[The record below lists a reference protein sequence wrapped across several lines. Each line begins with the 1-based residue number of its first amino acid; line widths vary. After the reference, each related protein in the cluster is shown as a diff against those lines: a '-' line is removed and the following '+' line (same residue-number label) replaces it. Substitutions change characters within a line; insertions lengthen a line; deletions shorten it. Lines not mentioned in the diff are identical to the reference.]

1 MATITVRLYRYN
13 PETDTAPHDQDVEV
27 DSSFRNRMVLDVLE
41 HLKTVDPTLSFRRS
55 CREGVC
61 GSDGLNINGR
71 NGLGCITR
79 VTDALGKS
87 GTLVIRPLPGMPVIR
102 DLVVD
107 QSLFFKQYKSI
118 QPWLINDSPR
128 PAIERLQSLEDRA
141 KLDGLYECILCACCS
156 SACPSWWW
164 NPEKYVGPAGLLQA
178 HRFLLDSRDT
188 ATTERLAKLEDP
200 FSVFR
205 CRGIGNCTAYCP
217 KGLNPMKQIGR
228 IKAMLVRSQ
237 V

>member
-1 MATITVRLYRYN
+1 MEPITVRLFRYH
-13 PETDTAPHDQDVEV
+13 PEQDDKPWSQDVEV
-27 DSSFRNRMVLDVLE
+27 DGSFRCRMVLDVLE
-41 HLKTVDPTLSFRRS
+41 HLKTLDTTLTFRRS

-71 NGLGCITR
+71 NNLGCITR
-79 VTDALGKS
+79 VEDMLGKKN
-87 GTLVIRPLPGMPVIR
+87 LLEIRPLPGMPVIR

-107 QSLFFKQYKSI
+107 QTLFFEQYKRI

-128 PAIERLQSLEDRA
+128 PATERLQSPEDRA
-141 KLDGLYECILCACCS
+141 KLDGLYECILCACCT

-164 NPEKYVGPAGLLQA
+164 NPEKYIGPSGLLQA
-178 HRFLLDSRDT
+178 YRFLQDSRDT
-188 ATTERLAKLEDP
+188 ATAERLEKLEDP

-217 KGLNPMKQIGR
+217 KGLNPMKAIGR
-228 IKAMLVRSQ
+228 IKAMLLREET
-237 V
+237 